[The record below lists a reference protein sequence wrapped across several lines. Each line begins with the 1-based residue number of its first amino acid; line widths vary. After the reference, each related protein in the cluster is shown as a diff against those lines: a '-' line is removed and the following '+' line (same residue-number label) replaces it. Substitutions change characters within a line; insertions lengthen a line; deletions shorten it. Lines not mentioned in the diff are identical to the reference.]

1 LADVRED
8 HAQPEHQ
15 QRMRPA
21 LRQLRPFIVATA
33 VCATAI
39 WATAG
44 IAAAQNFP
52 THPIT
57 LIVPFTAGGTTDVTA
72 RIVAEHMSRTLG
84 QQVVV
89 ENIGGAGGTIGT
101 ARAMRASPDGYTI
114 VIGQM
119 GTHAAAVAL
128 YPNLPYRPDAD
139 FEPIG
144 LASAIPAIIV
154 ARKDFPADDLLTFA
168 AYVKAN
174 ADKLNVAHSGVG
186 SVFFTTG
193 LLLNSILGVKPT
205 MVPFNGGAP
214 AMSAIVGG
222 QVDYMSADVPMAVA
236 QLQAGAIKAYAVGTR
251 TRNPALP
258 DVPTAAEAGLPEFQ
272 ASAWNALFAPKS
284 TPAPILEKL
293 EGALDRALD
302 DPGTRKRLLDL
313 GSEIPDA
320 ANRGPRPLAALVK
333 SEIARW
339 TPIIRAANVTGN

>member
-1 LADVRED
+1 MRLAI
-8 HAQPEHQ
+8 
-15 QRMRPA
+15 
-21 LRQLRPFIVATA
+21 RQLWPFVLAAACGAMAACTTA
-33 VCATAI
+33 R
-39 WATAG
+39 
-44 IAAAQNFP
+44 IAAAQSFP
-52 THPIT
+52 GRPIT
-57 LIVPFTAGGTTDVTA
+57 LIVPFSAGGTTDVTA

-101 ARAMRASPDGYTI
+101 ARAMRAVPDGYTI
-114 VIGQM
+114 IMGQM

-128 YPNLPYRPDAD
+128 YPNLPYKPDVD

-144 LASAIPAIIV
+144 LASSIPAIIV
-154 ARKDFPADDLLTFA
+154 ARKDFPANDLRTFA

-193 LLLNSILGVKPT
+193 LLLNSILGVRPT

-214 AMSAIVGG
+214 AVSALVGG
-222 QVDYMSADVPMAVA
+222 QVDYMSADVPAAVA
-236 QLQAGAIKAYAVGTR
+236 QVQAGAIKAFAVGTK
-251 TRNPALP
+251 TRNPVLP
-258 DVPTAAEAGLPEFQ
+258 DVPTAGEAGLPEYQ
-272 ASAWNALFAPKS
+272 ASAWNGLFAPRS
-284 TPAPILEKL
+284 TPAPVLEKL
-293 EGALDRALD
+293 ENALDKALD

-313 GSEIPDA
+313 GSEIPDK

-339 TPIIRAANVTGN
+339 TPILRAANVTGN

>member
-1 LADVRED
+1 
-8 HAQPEHQ
+8 
-15 QRMRPA
+15 
-21 LRQLRPFIVATA
+21 
-33 VCATAI
+33 
-39 WATAG
+39 
-44 IAAAQNFP
+44 
-52 THPIT
+52 
-57 LIVPFTAGGTTDVTA
+57 
-72 RIVAEHMSRTLG
+72 MSRTLG

-114 VIGQM
+114 VMGQM

-128 YPNLPYRPDAD
+128 YPNLAYKPDVD

-154 ARKDFPADDLLTFA
+154 ARKDFPANDLRTFA
-168 AYVKAN
+168 AYVKAH
-174 ADKLNVAHSGVG
+174 ADKLNVAHAGVG

-272 ASAWNALFAPKS
+272 ASAWNGLFAPKS

-293 EGALDRALD
+293 DGRARQGARRPRHAQAPARSRQRDPRQGEPRPAPPRGARQERDRAMD
-302 DPGTRKRLLDL
+302 ADPPGSARDGELARGQTFQPKR
-313 GSEIPDA
+313 P
-320 ANRGPRPLAALVK
+320 V
-333 SEIARW
+333 IARLDQA
-339 TPIIRAANVTGN
+339 TQ

>member
-1 LADVRED
+1 
-8 HAQPEHQ
+8 
-15 QRMRPA
+15 MRPA
-21 LRQLRPFIVATA
+21 LLRTFVVAAAICAAA
-33 VCATAI
+33 VCAA
-39 WATAG
+39 ARTAG
-44 IAAAQNFP
+44 AQNFP
-52 THPIT
+52 TRPIT
-57 LIVPFTAGGTTDVTA
+57 LIVPFAAGGTTDVTA

-84 QQVVV
+84 QQVVI

-114 VIGQM
+114 VMGQM

-128 YPNLPYRPDAD
+128 YPNLAYKPDVD

-154 ARKDFPADDLLTFA
+154 ARKDFPANDLRTFA

-174 ADKLNVAHSGVG
+174 ADKLNVGHAGVG

-222 QVDYMSADVPMAVA
+222 QIDYMSADVPIAVA
-236 QLQAGAIKAYAVGTR
+236 QLQAGAIKAFAVGTR
-251 TRNPALP
+251 TRNPVLP
-258 DVPTAAEAGLPEFQ
+258 DIPTAAEAGLPAFE
-272 ASAWNALFAPKS
+272 ASAWNGLFAPKS
-284 TPAPILEKL
+284 TPAPVLEKL
-293 EGALDRALD
+293 EGALDKALD
-302 DPGTRKRLLDL
+302 DAGTRKRLLDL
-313 GSEIPDA
+313 GNDIPDKA
-320 ANRGPRPLAALVK
+320 SRGPRPLAALVK